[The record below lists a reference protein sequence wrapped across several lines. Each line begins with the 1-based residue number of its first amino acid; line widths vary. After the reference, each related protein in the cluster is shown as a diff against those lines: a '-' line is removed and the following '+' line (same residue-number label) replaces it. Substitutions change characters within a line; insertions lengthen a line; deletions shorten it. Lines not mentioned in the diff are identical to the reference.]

1 MGIGLVIES
10 IIAASAK
17 VFIWSA
23 IYLVSGIILTVV
35 GYKIRPK
42 QTASEPKEDET
53 DEI

>member
-10 IIAASAK
+10 IIAAFAK

-23 IYLVSGIILTVV
+23 IYLVSGVILTVL

-42 QTASEPKEDET
+42 QTASESKEDGI